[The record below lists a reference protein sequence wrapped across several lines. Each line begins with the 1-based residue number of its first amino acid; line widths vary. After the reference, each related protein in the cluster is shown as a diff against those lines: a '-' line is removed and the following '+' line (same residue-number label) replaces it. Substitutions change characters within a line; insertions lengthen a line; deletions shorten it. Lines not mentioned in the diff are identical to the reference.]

1 MDIRLNKTK
10 IFWNFFFILSIFLV
24 DRISKIAMID
34 TAEELGDTSI
44 SLTSFLNLHLIW
56 NDGIAFGLL
65 SFSES
70 FGYNLITIIISLVI
84 LFLVLMLI
92 NADKIS
98 RISLILILGGA
109 IGNLFDRLYYSAV
122 PDFIDFYFKGFH
134 WFIFNVADIFIT
146 LGVFCLIYVE
156 IIKKNKINNEKI

>member
-1 MDIRLNKTK
+1 MNKRK
-10 IFWNFFFILSIFLV
+10 IFWNFFFILIIFLI
-24 DRISKIAMID
+24 DRISKIAMIN
-34 TAEELGDTSI
+34 TADKIGDTSI
-44 SLTSFLNLHLIW
+44 SLTSFLNLNLIW

-70 FGYNLITIIISLVI
+70 FGYNLITIIICLVI
-84 LFLVLMLI
+84 LFLSIMLI
-92 NADKIS
+92 NADNAS

-109 IGNLFDRLYYSAV
+109 FGNLFDRLYYSAV

-156 IIKKNKINNEKI
+156 IINKNKFNNEKI

>member
-1 MDIRLNKTK
+1 MNKRK
-10 IFWNFFFILSIFLV
+10 IFWNFFFILNIFLI

-34 TAEELGDTSI
+34 TAEKLGDTSI
-44 SLTSFLNLHLIW
+44 SLNSFLNLNLIW

-84 LFLVLMLI
+84 LFLAIMLI

-98 RISLILILGGA
+98 QISLILILGGA
-109 IGNLFDRLYYSAV
+109 FGNLFDRLYYSAV

>member
-1 MDIRLNKTK
+1 MNKRK
-10 IFWNFFFILSIFLV
+10 IFWNFFFILIIFLI
-24 DRISKIAMID
+24 DRISKIAMIN
-34 TAEELGDTSI
+34 TADKIGDTSI
-44 SLTSFLNLHLIW
+44 SLTSFLNLNLIW

-70 FGYNLITIIISLVI
+70 FGYNLITIIICLVI
-84 LFLVLMLI
+84 LFLAMMLI

-109 IGNLFDRLYYSAV
+109 FGNLFDRLYYSAV

-146 LGVFCLIYVE
+146 IGIICLILSEFLFYK
-156 IIKKNKINNEKI
+156 KKNDKK

>member
-1 MDIRLNKTK
+1 MNKRK
-10 IFWNFFFILSIFLV
+10 IFWNFFFILSIFLI

-44 SLTSFLNLHLIW
+44 SLTSFLNLNLIW

-65 SFSES
+65 SFNET
-70 FGYNLITIIISLVI
+70 FGYNLITIIISIVI
-84 LFLVLMLI
+84 LFLAIMLI

-98 RISLILILGGA
+98 QISLILILGGA
-109 IGNLFDRLYYSAV
+109 FGNLFDRLYYSAV

>member
-1 MDIRLNKTK
+1 MNKRK
-10 IFWNFFFILSIFLV
+10 IFWNFFFILSIFLI
-24 DRISKIAMID
+24 DRVSKIAMIN
-34 TAEELGDTSI
+34 TADKIGDTSI
-44 SLTSFLNLHLIW
+44 SLTSFLNLNLIW

-65 SFSES
+65 SFNES
-70 FGYNLITIIISLVI
+70 FGYNFITIIISLVI
-84 LFLVLMLI
+84 LFLVIMLI

-98 RISLILILGGA
+98 RISLIFILGGA
-109 IGNLFDRLYYSAV
+109 FGNLFDRLYYLAV
-122 PDFIDFYFKGFH
+122 PDFIDFYFKDFH

>member
-1 MDIRLNKTK
+1 MNKRK
-10 IFWNFFFILSIFLV
+10 IFWNFFFILSIFLI
-24 DRISKIAMID
+24 DRVSKIAMIN
-34 TAEELGDTSI
+34 TADKIGDTSI
-44 SLTSFLNLHLIW
+44 SLTSFLNLNLIW

-65 SFSES
+65 SFNES
-70 FGYNLITIIISLVI
+70 FGYNFITIIISLVI
-84 LFLVLMLI
+84 LFLVIMLI

-98 RISLILILGGA
+98 RISLIFILGGA
-109 IGNLFDRLYYSAV
+109 FGNLFDRLYYSAV
-122 PDFIDFYFKGFH
+122 PDFIDFYFKDFH